1 MDFVSIYNVN
11 NSISPPQAKIYP
23 FCLISP
29 QNFFSDGEG
38 APWGEQPQRYVGSIA
53 LSPPILGNPM
63 EGWSI
68 FFEIAKFLFLLF
80 LTALQLLRRRKL
92 SAHPNYDP
100 FLAFRKKRF
109 LAPFRCLSK
118 YRIFN
123 LIPIKVRTF

>member
-11 NSISPPQAKIYP
+11 NSISQPQAKIYP

-38 APWGEQPQRYVGSIA
+38 APWREKPQRYVGGIA
-53 LSPPILGNPM
+53 LSHPILGNPM

-68 FFEIAKFLFLLF
+68 FFEITTFLFLLF
-80 LTALQLLRRRKL
+80 LPALQLPPEIIGSSQLW
-92 SAHPNYDP
+92 P
-100 FLAFRKKRF
+100 FLAFREKRF
-109 LAPFRCLSK
+109 LDPFRCLSK

-123 LIPIKVRTF
+123 LISIKVHTLE